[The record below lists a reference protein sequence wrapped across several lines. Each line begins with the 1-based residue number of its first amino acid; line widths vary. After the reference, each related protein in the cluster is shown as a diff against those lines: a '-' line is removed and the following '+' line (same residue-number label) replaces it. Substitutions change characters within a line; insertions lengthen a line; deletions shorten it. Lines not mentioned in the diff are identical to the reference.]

1 MRQNG
6 WVDYRRVRMATIS
19 SVGVGSGLDSAGII
33 SKLVALEKA
42 PLTALAGKASKLQT
56 QISVFGAVQS
66 QVAALTDVAA
76 RIALPSAWT
85 ARTASSSA
93 ATSATITT
101 TSTTDATSF
110 TLDVDQLAKQQSV
123 SSATLTAG
131 AMPGAGTLK
140 FRLGAWNTAGTTF
153 SNAATTL
160 AGTTVTGYAT
170 ALADG
175 DITINGSSIGA
186 ITADTTAAARGQKV
200 SVAINA
206 VTGTTGVTATY
217 DTITG
222 AVALSSA
229 NGNDIVLATTAS
241 AAKTATGLGASGTV
255 SGDVSIAITATDTV
269 ATIAAKIN
277 TAGAGVLATAFN
289 DGTNDRLLLRSKS
302 TGTTAGFRIQSD
314 VANTSELAK
323 FVFDPQNKAGIG
335 MDADHTDSPVTFAVD
350 ARARI
355 NGLAVTSGTN
365 TLTGNIP
372 GVTIKLVATTTTNY
386 GSGAEV
392 KNPIT
397 MTVSEDVTPAVRNV
411 SDLVTAYNRLNATL
425 SDLTAFKWDETL
437 QKRVAQPFQGDTSV
451 VSLLNVMRGVVG
463 SVSLGATSQYL
474 SEVGLQL
481 GKDGSLTIN
490 NATLTVAAN
499 NGTSMQKLFTNDNGN
514 PLTNGFALKFKT
526 MGKGL
531 LAAGSSGTKG
541 LQPGQGVVTAKAAK
555 LQSDLDLNAAAQKK
569 VKDHASDVE
578 TQLTRRYSALDGQM
592 GSLTALGNYVNQ
604 QVTLWNKNTA

>member
-1 MRQNG
+1 
-6 WVDYRRVRMATIS
+6 MATIS
-19 SVGVGSGLDSAGII
+19 SVGIGSGLDASGII

-42 PLTALAGKASKLQT
+42 PLTALASKAAKLQT
-56 QISVFGAVQS
+56 KISVFGAVQS
-66 QVAALTDVAA
+66 QVAALTDVAT
-76 RIALPSAWT
+76 RIASPSAWT

-93 ATSATITT
+93 PASATITA
-101 TSTTDATSF
+101 TSTAGATSF

-123 SSATLTAG
+123 ASPTLG
-131 AMPGAGTLK
+131 VSEMPGAGTLK
-140 FRLGAWNTAGTTF
+140 FRLGAWNAAGTSFT
-153 SNAATTL
+153 NAATTL
-160 AGTTVTGYAT
+160 AGTAVTAYAT

-186 ITADTTAAARGQKV
+186 ISADTTAAARGQQV
-200 SVAINA
+200 SVAINL

-217 DTITG
+217 DAITG

-229 NGNDIVLATTAS
+229 SGNDIVLATTAN
-241 AAKTATGLGASGTV
+241 AAETATGLGANGTV

-269 ATIAAKIN
+269 AAITAKIN
-277 TAGAGVLATAFN
+277 TANAGVLATMFN
-289 DGTNDRLLLRSKS
+289 DGSNDRLLLRSNS

-314 VANTSELAK
+314 DAALEK

-335 MDADHTDSPVTFAVD
+335 MDSDHTGSPVVFAAD

-365 TLTGNIP
+365 TLTGNIA

-386 GSGAEV
+386 GLGTEV
-392 KNPIT
+392 KNPIA
-397 MTVSEDVTPAVRNV
+397 MSVSEDVTPAVRNV
-411 SDLVTAYNRLNATL
+411 SDLVAAYNKLNATL

-437 QKRVAQPFQGDTSV
+437 QQRVAQPFQGDTSV
-451 VSLLNVMRGVVG
+451 VGLLNVMRGVVG
-463 SVSLGATSQYL
+463 SASLGANSQYL
-474 SEVGLQL
+474 SEVGLQM

-499 NGTSMQKLFTNDNGN
+499 NGTSMQKLFTNDNSN
-514 PLTNGFALKFKT
+514 PLTNGFALKFKAL
-526 MGKGL
+526 GKGL
-531 LAAGSSGTKG
+531 LGAGSSGTRG

-569 VKDHASDVE
+569 VTERATEVE
-578 TQLTRRYSALDGQM
+578 TQLTKRYSALDARM

>member
-1 MRQNG
+1 
-6 WVDYRRVRMATIS
+6 MATIS
-19 SVGVGSGLDSAGII
+19 SVGIGSGLDSSAII

-42 PLTALAGKASKLQT
+42 PLTGLASKAAKLQT
-56 QISVFGAVQS
+56 QISVFGTVQS
-66 QVAALTDVAA
+66 QVAALADVAA

-93 ATSATITT
+93 PTSATITA
-101 TSTTDATSF
+101 TSTADATSF

-123 SSATLTAG
+123 SSPTLAAG

-140 FRLGAWNTAGTTF
+140 IRLGAWNAAGTTF
-153 SNAATTL
+153 TNAATTL
-160 AGTTVTGYAT
+160 AGTAVTGYAT

-175 DITINGSSIGA
+175 DITINGTSIGA
-186 ITADTTAAARGQKV
+186 ISATTTPAARGQQV
-200 SVAINA
+200 SAAINA
-206 VTGTTGVTATY
+206 VSGTTGVTATY
-217 DTITG
+217 DTSSG

-229 NGNDIVLATTAS
+229 SGNDIVLATTAT

-255 SGDVSIAITATDTV
+255 SGDVSITVTATDTV

-277 TAGAGVLATAFN
+277 TANPGVLATAFN

-314 VANTSELAK
+314 DAALVK

-335 MDADHTDSPVTFAVD
+335 MDSDHTGSPVTYAVD
-350 ARARI
+350 AKARI

-372 GVTIKLVATTTTNY
+372 GVTIKLTATTTTNY
-386 GSGAEV
+386 GLVTEV

-411 SDLVTAYNRLNATL
+411 SDLVAAYNKLNATL
-425 SDLTAFKWDETL
+425 SDLTAFKYDETL
-437 QKRVAQPFQGDTSV
+437 QKRVAQPFQGDASV
-451 VSLLNVMRGVVG
+451 VGLINVMRGVVG
-463 SVSLGATSQYL
+463 SASLGATSQYL
-474 SEVGLQL
+474 SDVGLQL

-490 NATLTVAAN
+490 NAKLTVAAN

-514 PLTNGFALKFKT
+514 ALTNGFALKFKAL
-526 MGKGL
+526 GKGL

-541 LQPGQGVVTAKAAK
+541 VQSGQGVVTAKAAK

-569 VKDHASDVE
+569 VNDRASDVE
-578 TQLTRRYSALDGQM
+578 TQLSKRYSALDGQM
-592 GSLTALGNYVNQ
+592 GRLTALGNYVSQ

>member
-1 MRQNG
+1 
-6 WVDYRRVRMATIS
+6 MATIS
-19 SVGVGSGLDSAGII
+19 SVGIGSGLDSSGII

-42 PLTALAGKASKLQT
+42 PLTGLATKATKLQT

-66 QVAALTDVAA
+66 QVAALSDVAA

-93 ATSATITT
+93 PTSATITA
-101 TSTTDATSF
+101 TSTADATSF

-123 SSATLTAG
+123 SSPTLTAG

-140 FRLGAWNTAGTTF
+140 IRLGAWNTAGTTF
-153 SNAATTL
+153 TNAATTL
-160 AGTTVTGYAT
+160 AGTAVTGYAT

-175 DITINGSSIGA
+175 DITINGTSIGA
-186 ITADTTAAARGQKV
+186 ISATTTPATRGQQV
-200 SVAINA
+200 SAAINA
-206 VTGTTGVTATY
+206 VSGTTGVTATY
-217 DTITG
+217 DTSTG

-229 NGNDIVLATTAS
+229 SGNDIVLATTT
-241 AAKTATGLGASGTV
+241 AAKSTVTGLGASGTV
-255 SGDVSIAITATDTV
+255 SGDVSVTVTATDTV

-314 VANTSELAK
+314 VANTEPLAK
-323 FVFDPQNKAGIG
+323 FVFDPQNKPNIG
-335 MDADHTDSPVTFAVD
+335 MASDPTGSPVTYAAD
-350 ARARI
+350 AKARI

-372 GVTIKLVATTTTNY
+372 GVTIKLVATTTTN
-386 GSGAEV
+386 
-392 KNPIT
+392 IT
-397 MTVSEDVTPAVRNV
+397 MSVSEDVTPAVRNV
-411 SDLVTAYNRLNATL
+411 SDLVAAYNKLNATL
-425 SDLTAFKWDETL
+425 SDLTAFKYDETL
-437 QKRVAQPFQGDTSV
+437 QKRVAQPFQGDSSV
-451 VSLLNVMRGVVG
+451 VGLINVMRSVVG
-463 SVSLGATSQYL
+463 SASLGATSQYL
-474 SEVGLQL
+474 SDVGLQL

-490 NATLTVAAN
+490 NAKLTVAAN
-499 NGTSMQKLFTNDNGN
+499 NGTSMQKLFTNDNSDA
-514 PLTNGFALKFKT
+514 LTNGFALKFKAL
-526 MGKGL
+526 GKGL

-541 LQPGQGVVTAKAAK
+541 VQSGQGVVTAKAAK

-569 VKDHASDVE
+569 VNDRASDVE
-578 TQLTRRYSALDGQM
+578 SQLSKRYSALDGQM
-592 GSLTALGNYVNQ
+592 GKLTALGNYVSQ

>member
-1 MRQNG
+1 
-6 WVDYRRVRMATIS
+6 MATIS
-19 SVGVGSGLDSAGII
+19 SVGIGSGLDSSAII

-42 PLTALAGKASKLQT
+42 PLTGLASKAAKLQT
-56 QISVFGAVQS
+56 QISVFGTVQS
-66 QVAALTDVAA
+66 QVAALADVAA

-93 ATSATITT
+93 PTSATITA
-101 TSTTDATSF
+101 TSTADATSF

-123 SSATLTAG
+123 SSPTLAAG

-140 FRLGAWNTAGTTF
+140 IRLGAWNAAGTTF
-153 SNAATTL
+153 TNAATTL
-160 AGTTVTGYAT
+160 AGTAVTGYAT

-175 DITINGSSIGA
+175 DITINGTSIGA
-186 ITADTTAAARGQKV
+186 ISATTTPAARGQQV
-200 SVAINA
+200 SAAINA
-206 VTGTTGVTATY
+206 VS
-217 DTITG
+217 G

-229 NGNDIVLATTAS
+229 SGNDIVLATTAT

-255 SGDVSIAITATDTV
+255 SGDVSITVTATDTV
-269 ATIAAKIN
+269 TTIAAKIN
-277 TAGAGVLATAFN
+277 TANPGVLATAFN

-314 VANTSELAK
+314 DAALVK

-335 MDADHTDSPVTFAVD
+335 MDSDPTGSPVTYAVD
-350 ARARI
+350 AKARI

-372 GVTIKLVATTTTNY
+372 GVTIKLTATTTTNY
-386 GSGAEV
+386 GLVTEV

-411 SDLVTAYNRLNATL
+411 SDLVAAYNKLNATL
-425 SDLTAFKWDETL
+425 SDLTAFKYDETL
-437 QKRVAQPFQGDTSV
+437 QKRVAQPFQGDSSV
-451 VSLLNVMRGVVG
+451 VGLINVLRGVVG
-463 SVSLGATSQYL
+463 SASLGATSQYL
-474 SEVGLQL
+474 SDVGLQL

-490 NATLTVAAN
+490 NAKLTVAAN

-514 PLTNGFALKFKT
+514 ALTNGFALKFKAL
-526 MGKGL
+526 GKGL

-541 LQPGQGVVTAKAAK
+541 VQSGQGVVTAKAAK

-569 VKDHASDVE
+569 VNDRASDVE
-578 TQLTRRYSALDGQM
+578 TQLSKRYSALDGQM
-592 GSLTALGNYVNQ
+592 GRLTALGNYVSQ

>member
-1 MRQNG
+1 
-6 WVDYRRVRMATIS
+6 MATIS
-19 SVGVGSGLDSAGII
+19 SVGIGSGLDSSAII

-42 PLTALAGKASKLQT
+42 PLTGLASKAAKLQT
-56 QISVFGAVQS
+56 QISVFGTVQS
-66 QVAALTDVAA
+66 QVAALADVAA

-93 ATSATITT
+93 PTSATITA
-101 TSTTDATSF
+101 TSTADATSF

-123 SSATLTAG
+123 SSPTLAAG

-140 FRLGAWNTAGTTF
+140 IRLGAWNAAGTTF
-153 SNAATTL
+153 TNAATTL
-160 AGTTVTGYAT
+160 AGTAVTGYAT

-175 DITINGSSIGA
+175 DITINGTSIGA
-186 ITADTTAAARGQKV
+186 ISATTTPAARGQQV
-200 SVAINA
+200 SAAINA
-206 VTGTTGVTATY
+206 VSGTTGVTATY
-217 DTITG
+217 DTSSG

-229 NGNDIVLATTAS
+229 SGNDIVLATTAT

-255 SGDVSIAITATDTV
+255 SGDVSITVTATDTV
-269 ATIAAKIN
+269 TTIAAKIN
-277 TAGAGVLATAFN
+277 TANPGVLATAFN

-314 VANTSELAK
+314 DAALVK

-335 MDADHTDSPVTFAVD
+335 MDSDPTGSPVTYAVD
-350 ARARI
+350 AKARI

-372 GVTIKLVATTTTNY
+372 GVTIKLTATTTTNY
-386 GSGAEV
+386 GLVTEV

-411 SDLVTAYNRLNATL
+411 SDLVAAYNKLNATL
-425 SDLTAFKWDETL
+425 SDLTAFKYDETL
-437 QKRVAQPFQGDTSV
+437 QKRVAQPFQGDSSV
-451 VSLLNVMRGVVG
+451 VGLINVLRGVVG
-463 SVSLGATSQYL
+463 SASLGATSQYL
-474 SEVGLQL
+474 SDVGLQL

-490 NATLTVAAN
+490 NAKLTVAAN

-514 PLTNGFALKFKT
+514 ALTDGFALKFKAL
-526 MGKGL
+526 GKGL

-541 LQPGQGVVTAKAAK
+541 VQSGQGVVTAKAAK

-569 VKDHASDVE
+569 VNDRASDVE
-578 TQLTRRYSALDGQM
+578 TQLSKRYSALDGQM
-592 GSLTALGNYVNQ
+592 GRLTALGNYVSQ

>member
-1 MRQNG
+1 
-6 WVDYRRVRMATIS
+6 MATIS
-19 SVGVGSGLDSAGII
+19 SVGIGSGLDSSAII

-42 PLTALAGKASKLQT
+42 PLTGLASKAAKLQT
-56 QISVFGAVQS
+56 QISVFGTVQS
-66 QVAALTDVAA
+66 QVAALADVAA

-93 ATSATITT
+93 PTSATITA
-101 TSTTDATSF
+101 TSTADATSF

-123 SSATLTAG
+123 SSPTLAAG

-140 FRLGAWNTAGTTF
+140 IRLGAWNAAGTTF
-153 SNAATTL
+153 TNAATTL
-160 AGTTVTGYAT
+160 AGTAVTGYAT

-175 DITINGSSIGA
+175 DITINGTSIGA
-186 ITADTTAAARGQKV
+186 ITADTTAAARGQQV
-200 SVAINA
+200 SAAINA
-206 VTGTTGVTATY
+206 VSGTTGVTATY
-217 DTITG
+217 DTSTG

-229 NGNDIVLATTAS
+229 SGNDIVLATST
-241 AAKTATGLGASGTV
+241 AAKSTATGLGASGTV
-255 SGDVSIAITATDTV
+255 SGDASVTVTATDTV

-277 TAGAGVLATAFN
+277 TANPGVLATAFN

-314 VANTSELAK
+314 DAALVK

-335 MDADHTDSPVTFAVD
+335 MDSDPTGSPVTYAVD
-350 ARARI
+350 AKARI

-372 GVTIKLVATTTTNY
+372 GVTIKLTATTTTNY
-386 GSGAEV
+386 GLVTEV

-411 SDLVTAYNRLNATL
+411 SDLVAAYNKLNATL
-425 SDLTAFKWDETL
+425 SDLTAFKYDETL
-437 QKRVAQPFQGDTSV
+437 QKRVAQPFQGDSSV
-451 VSLLNVMRGVVG
+451 VGLINVLRGVVG
-463 SVSLGATSQYL
+463 SASLGATSQYL
-474 SEVGLQL
+474 SDVGLQL
-481 GKDGSLTIN
+481 GRDGSLTIN
-490 NATLTVAAN
+490 NAKLTVAAN

-514 PLTNGFALKFKT
+514 ALTNGFALKFKA

-541 LQPGQGVVTAKAAK
+541 VQSGQGVVTAKAAK

-569 VKDHASDVE
+569 VNDRASVVE
-578 TQLTRRYSALDGQM
+578 TQLSKRYSALDGQM
-592 GSLTALGNYVNQ
+592 GRLTALGNYVSQ

>member
-1 MRQNG
+1 
-6 WVDYRRVRMATIS
+6 MATIS
-19 SVGVGSGLDSAGII
+19 SVGIGSGLDSSGII

-42 PLTALAGKASKLQT
+42 PLTGLASKATKLQT
-56 QISVFGAVQS
+56 QISAFGTVQS
-66 QVAALTDVAA
+66 QVAALADVAA

-93 ATSATITT
+93 PTSATITA
-101 TSTTDATSF
+101 TSTADATSF

-123 SSATLTAG
+123 SSPTLTAG

-140 FRLGAWNTAGTTF
+140 IRLGAWNTAGTTF
-153 SNAATTL
+153 TNAATTL
-160 AGTTVTGYAT
+160 AGTAVTGYAT

-175 DITINGSSIGA
+175 DITINGTSIGA
-186 ITADTTAAARGQKV
+186 ISATTTPAERGQQV
-200 SVAINA
+200 SAAINA
-206 VTGTTGVTATY
+206 VSGTTGVTATY
-217 DTITG
+217 DTSSG

-229 NGNDIVLATTAS
+229 SGNDIVLATTAT

-255 SGDVSIAITATDTV
+255 SGDVSITVTATDTV

-277 TAGAGVLATAFN
+277 TANPGVLATAFN

-314 VANTSELAK
+314 DAALVK

-335 MDADHTDSPVTFAVD
+335 MDSDHTGSPVTYAVD
-350 ARARI
+350 AKARI

-372 GVTIKLVATTTTNY
+372 GVTLKLTATTTTNY
-386 GSGAEV
+386 GLVTEV

-411 SDLVTAYNRLNATL
+411 SDLVAAYNKLNATL
-425 SDLTAFKWDETL
+425 SDLTAFKYDETL
-437 QKRVAQPFQGDTSV
+437 QKRVAQPFQGDASV
-451 VSLLNVMRGVVG
+451 VGLINVLRGVVG
-463 SVSLGATSQYL
+463 SASLGATSQYL
-474 SEVGLQL
+474 SDVGLQL

-490 NATLTVAAN
+490 NAKLTLAAN

-514 PLTNGFALKFKT
+514 ALTNGFALKFKAL
-526 MGKGL
+526 GKGL

-541 LQPGQGVVTAKAAK
+541 VQSGQGVVTAKAAK

-569 VKDHASDVE
+569 VNDRASDVE
-578 TQLTRRYSALDGQM
+578 TQLSKRYSALDGQM
-592 GSLTALGNYVNQ
+592 GRLTALGNYVSQ

>member
-1 MRQNG
+1 
-6 WVDYRRVRMATIS
+6 MATIS
-19 SVGVGSGLDSAGII
+19 SVGIGSGLDSSGII

-42 PLTALAGKASKLQT
+42 PLTALASKASKLQT

-66 QVAALTDVAA
+66 QVAALTDVAT
-76 RIALPSAWT
+76 RIASASAWT

-93 ATSATITT
+93 PTSATITA
-101 TSTTDATSF
+101 TSTADATSF

-140 FRLGAWNTAGTTF
+140 FRLGAWNSAGTTF
-153 SNAATTL
+153 TNVATTL
-160 AGTTVTGYAT
+160 AGTAVTGYAT

-175 DITINGSSIGA
+175 DITINGTSIGA
-186 ITADTTAAARGQKV
+186 ITADTTAAARGKQI
-200 SVAINA
+200 SDAINDKIS
-206 VTGTTGVTATY
+206 GVTATY
-217 DTITG
+217 DAITG
-222 AVALSSA
+222 AVALSSVS
-229 NGNDIVLATTAS
+229 GNDIVLATTAS
-241 AAKTATGLGASGTV
+241 AAKTATGLGGSGTV

-314 VANTSELAK
+314 DAALVK
-323 FVFDPQNKAGIG
+323 FVFDPQNKVGVG

-372 GVTIKLVATTTTNY
+372 GVTIKLSATTTTNY
-386 GSGAEV
+386 GSGTEV

-397 MTVSEDVTPAVRNV
+397 MSVSEDVTPAVRNV
-411 SDLVTAYNRLNATL
+411 SDLVAAYNRLNATL
-425 SDLTAFKWDETL
+425 SDLTAFKWDETQ

-463 SVSLGATSQYL
+463 SASLGATSQYL

-499 NGTSMQKLFTNDNGN
+499 NGTSMQKLFTNDNSN

-541 LQPGQGVVTAKAAK
+541 LQLGQGVVTAKAAK
-555 LQSDLDLNAAAQKK
+555 LQSDLDLNAAAQRK
-569 VKDHASDVE
+569 VSERAMDVE
-578 TQLTRRYSALDGQM
+578 TQLTKRYTALDARM

>member
-1 MRQNG
+1 
-6 WVDYRRVRMATIS
+6 MATIS
-19 SVGVGSGLDSAGII
+19 SVGIGSGLDSSGII

-42 PLTALAGKASKLQT
+42 PLTALASKASKLQT

-93 ATSATITT
+93 ATSATITA

-123 SSATLTAG
+123 SSPTLTAG
-131 AMPGAGTLK
+131 AMLGAGTLK

-170 ALADG
+170 ALAAG
-175 DITINGSSIGA
+175 DIKINGTPIGA
-186 ITADTTAAARGQKV
+186 ITADTTAAARGQQV
-200 SVAINA
+200 SAAINA

-217 DTITG
+217 DTSTG
-222 AVALSSA
+222 AVALSSLS
-229 NGNDIVLATTAS
+229 GNDIVLATTAS

-255 SGDVSIAITATDTV
+255 SGDVSIAVTATDPV
-269 ATIAAKIN
+269 ATIAAKLN

-314 VANTSELAK
+314 DAALAN
-323 FVFDPQNKAGIG
+323 FVFDPQNKPGIG
-335 MDADHTDSPVTFAVD
+335 MDADHTGSPVVFAVD
-350 ARARI
+350 AKARI

-372 GVTIKLVATTTTNY
+372 GVTIKLSATTTTNY
-386 GSGAEV
+386 GLGTEV
-392 KNPIT
+392 KTPIT

-411 SDLVTAYNRLNATL
+411 SDLVAAYNKLNATL

-437 QKRVAQPFQGDTSV
+437 QKRVAQPFQGDASV
-451 VSLLNVMRGVVG
+451 LSLINVMRGVVG
-463 SVSLGATSQYL
+463 SASLGATSQYM
-474 SEVGLQL
+474 SDVGLQL

-490 NATLTVAAN
+490 NAKLTVAAN

-514 PLTNGFALKFKT
+514 ALTNGFALKFKA

-555 LQSDLDLNAAAQKK
+555 LQSDLDLNAVAQKK
-569 VKDHASDVE
+569 VNDHASDVE
-578 TQLTRRYSALDGQM
+578 TQLSRRYSALDGQM
-592 GSLTALGNYVNQ
+592 GKLNAINAYVTQ
-604 QVTLWNKNTA
+604 QITLWNKNTA

>member
-1 MRQNG
+1 
-6 WVDYRRVRMATIS
+6 MATIS
-19 SVGVGSGLDSAGII
+19 SVGIGSGLDSSAII

-42 PLTALAGKASKLQT
+42 PLTGLASKAAKLQT
-56 QISVFGAVQS
+56 QISVFGTVQS
-66 QVAALTDVAA
+66 QVAALADVAA

-93 ATSATITT
+93 PTSATITA
-101 TSTTDATSF
+101 TSTADATSF

-123 SSATLTAG
+123 SSPTLAAG

-140 FRLGAWNTAGTTF
+140 IRLGAWNAAGTTF
-153 SNAATTL
+153 TNAATTL
-160 AGTTVTGYAT
+160 AGTAVTGYAT

-175 DITINGSSIGA
+175 DITINGTSIGA
-186 ITADTTAAARGQKV
+186 ISATTTPAERGQQV
-200 SVAINA
+200 SAAINA
-206 VTGTTGVTATY
+206 VSGTTGVTATY
-217 DTITG
+217 DTSSG

-229 NGNDIVLATTAS
+229 SGNDIVLATTAT

-255 SGDVSIAITATDTV
+255 SGDVSITVTATDTV

-277 TAGAGVLATAFN
+277 TANPGVLATAFN

-314 VANTSELAK
+314 DAALVK

-335 MDADHTDSPVTFAVD
+335 MDSDHTGSPVTYAVD
-350 ARARI
+350 AKARI

-372 GVTIKLVATTTTNY
+372 GVTIKLTATTTTNY
-386 GSGAEV
+386 GLVTEV

-411 SDLVTAYNRLNATL
+411 SDLVAAYNKLNATL
-425 SDLTAFKWDETL
+425 SDLTAFKYDETL
-437 QKRVAQPFQGDTSV
+437 QKRVAQPFQGDASV
-451 VSLLNVMRGVVG
+451 VGLINVMRGVVG
-463 SVSLGATSQYL
+463 SASLGATSQYL
-474 SEVGLQL
+474 SDVGLQL

-490 NATLTVAAN
+490 NAKLTVAAN

-514 PLTNGFALKFKT
+514 ALTNGFALKFKAL
-526 MGKGL
+526 GKGL

-541 LQPGQGVVTAKAAK
+541 VQSGQGVVTAKAAK

-569 VKDHASDVE
+569 VNDRASDVE
-578 TQLTRRYSALDGQM
+578 TQLSKRYSALDGQM
-592 GSLTALGNYVNQ
+592 GRLTALGNYVSQ

>member
-1 MRQNG
+1 
-6 WVDYRRVRMATIS
+6 MATIS
-19 SVGVGSGLDSAGII
+19 SVGIGSGLDSAGII

-42 PLTALAGKASKLQT
+42 PLTALASKASKLQT

-93 ATSATITT
+93 ATSATITA

-123 SSATLTAG
+123 SSPTLTAG
-131 AMPGAGTLK
+131 AMLGAGTLK

-170 ALADG
+170 ALAAG
-175 DITINGSSIGA
+175 DITINGTPIGA
-186 ITADTTAAARGQKV
+186 ITADTTAAARGKQI
-200 SVAINA
+200 SDAINDKIS
-206 VTGTTGVTATY
+206 GVTATY
-217 DTITG
+217 DAITG
-222 AVALSSA
+222 AVALSSVS
-229 NGNDIVLATTAS
+229 GNDIVLATTAS

-269 ATIAAKIN
+269 ATITAKIN
-277 TAGAGVLATAFN
+277 TANAGVLATAFN

-314 VANTSELAK
+314 DAALVK
-323 FVFDPQNKAGIG
+323 FVFDPQNKVGVG

-372 GVTIKLVATTTTNY
+372 GVTIKLSATTTTNY
-386 GSGAEV
+386 GLGTEV

-397 MTVSEDVTPAVRNV
+397 MSVSEDVTPAVRNV
-411 SDLVTAYNRLNATL
+411 SDLVAAYNRLNATL
-425 SDLTAFKWDETL
+425 SDLTAFKWDETQ

-451 VSLLNVMRGVVG
+451 VGLLNVMRGVVG
-463 SVSLGATSQYL
+463 SASLGATSQYL
-474 SEVGLQL
+474 SEVGLQM

-499 NGTSMQKLFTNDNGN
+499 NGTSMQKLFTNDNSN
-514 PLTNGFALKFKT
+514 PLTNGFALKFKA

-541 LQPGQGVVTAKAAK
+541 LQLGQGVVTAKAAK
-555 LQSDLDLNAAAQKK
+555 LQSDLDLNAAAQRK
-569 VKDHASDVE
+569 VSERAMDVE
-578 TQLTRRYSALDGQM
+578 TQLTKRYSALDARM

>member
-1 MRQNG
+1 
-6 WVDYRRVRMATIS
+6 MATIS
-19 SVGVGSGLDSAGII
+19 SVGIGSGLDSSAII
-33 SKLVALEKA
+33 SKLVAKEKE
-42 PLTALAGKASKLQT
+42 PLTGLASKAAKLQT
-56 QISVFGAVQS
+56 QISVFGTVQS
-66 QVAALTDVAA
+66 QVAALADVAA

-93 ATSATITT
+93 PTSATITA
-101 TSTTDATSF
+101 TSTADATSF

-123 SSATLTAG
+123 SSPTLAAG

-140 FRLGAWNTAGTTF
+140 IRLGAWNAAGTTF
-153 SNAATTL
+153 TNAATTL
-160 AGTTVTGYAT
+160 AGTAVTGYAT

-175 DITINGSSIGA
+175 DITINGTSIGA
-186 ITADTTAAARGQKV
+186 ITADTTAAARGQQV
-200 SVAINA
+200 SAAINA
-206 VTGTTGVTATY
+206 VSGTTGVTATY
-217 DTITG
+217 DTSTG

-229 NGNDIVLATTAS
+229 SGNDIVLATTAT

-255 SGDVSIAITATDTV
+255 SGDVSITVTATDTV

-277 TAGAGVLATAFN
+277 TANPGVLATAFN

-314 VANTSELAK
+314 DAALVK

-335 MDADHTDSPVTFAVD
+335 MDSDHTGSPVTYAVN
-350 ARARI
+350 AKARI

-372 GVTIKLVATTTTNY
+372 GVTLKLTATTTTNY
-386 GSGAEV
+386 GLVTEV

-411 SDLVTAYNRLNATL
+411 SDLVAAYNKLNATL
-425 SDLTAFKWDETL
+425 SDLTAFKYDETL
-437 QKRVAQPFQGDTSV
+437 QKRVAQPFQGDASV
-451 VSLLNVMRGVVG
+451 VSLINVMRGVVG
-463 SVSLGATSQYL
+463 SASLGATSQYL
-474 SEVGLQL
+474 SDVGLQL

-490 NATLTVAAN
+490 NAKLTVAAN

-514 PLTNGFALKFKT
+514 ALTNGFALKFKAL
-526 MGKGL
+526 GKGL

-541 LQPGQGVVTAKAAK
+541 VQSGQGVVTAKAAK

-569 VKDHASDVE
+569 VTDRASVVE
-578 TQLTRRYSALDGQM
+578 TQLSKRYSALDGQM
-592 GSLTALGNYVNQ
+592 GRLTALGNYVSQ

>member
-1 MRQNG
+1 
-6 WVDYRRVRMATIS
+6 MATIS
-19 SVGVGSGLDSAGII
+19 SVGIGSGLDSSGII

-42 PLTALAGKASKLQT
+42 PLTALASKASKLQT

-76 RIALPSAWT
+76 RIASASAWT

-93 ATSATITT
+93 PTSATITA
-101 TSTTDATSF
+101 TSTADATSF

-140 FRLGAWNTAGTTF
+140 FRLGAWNSAGTTF
-153 SNAATTL
+153 TNVATTL
-160 AGTTVTGYAT
+160 AGTAVTGYAT

-175 DITINGSSIGA
+175 DITINGTSIGA
-186 ITADTTAAARGQKV
+186 ITADTTAAARGKQI
-200 SVAINA
+200 SDAINDKIS
-206 VTGTTGVTATY
+206 GVTATY
-217 DTITG
+217 DAITG
-222 AVALSSA
+222 AVALSSVS
-229 NGNDIVLATTAS
+229 GNDIVLATTAS

-269 ATIAAKIN
+269 ATITAKIN
-277 TAGAGVLATAFN
+277 TANAGVLATAFN

-314 VANTSELAK
+314 DAALVK
-323 FVFDPQNKAGIG
+323 FVFDPQNKVGVG

-372 GVTIKLVATTTTNY
+372 GVTIKLSATTTTNY
-386 GSGAEV
+386 GSGTEV

-397 MTVSEDVTPAVRNV
+397 MSVSEDVTPAVRNV
-411 SDLVTAYNRLNATL
+411 SDLVAAYNRLNATL

-437 QKRVAQPFQGDTSV
+437 QKRVAQPFQGDASV
-451 VSLLNVMRGVVG
+451 LSLINVMRGVVG
-463 SVSLGATSQYL
+463 SASLGATSQYL
-474 SEVGLQL
+474 SDVGLQM

-490 NATLTVAAN
+490 NAKLTVAAN

-514 PLTNGFALKFKT
+514 ALTNGFALKFKAV
-526 MGKGL
+526 GKGL

-555 LQSDLDLNAAAQKK
+555 LQSDLDLNEAAQKK
-569 VKDHASDVE
+569 VTDRAADVE
-578 TQLTRRYSALDGQM
+578 IQLSKRYSALDGQM
-592 GSLTALGNYVNQ
+592 GRLTAINAYVTQ
-604 QVTLWNKNTA
+604 QITLWNKNTA